1 MAVVWPAFAL
11 FALTMLQVAR
21 LARMRFAAASSGRVD
36 PRYYKVFK
44 GEGEPPELAAVSR
57 NVINLYEMPTL
68 FYAGTAIALAAGQSG
83 AALVA
88 LGWTYFA
95 LRCLHTAVH
104 VTSNKV
110 LWRFRVFGA
119 SWLALIAYWAVLGAG
134 LARAAG

>member
-21 LARMRFAAASSGRVD
+21 LARMRFAAAKCGRVD

-44 GEGEPPELAAVSR
+44 GEGEPPELAAMSR
-57 NVINLYEMPTL
+57 NVVNLHEMPTL

-83 AALVA
+83 TALVA
-88 LGWTYFA
+88 LGWCYFA

-119 SWLALIAYWAVLGAG
+119 GWLVLIAYWAVLGAG
-134 LARAAG
+134 LARAAA